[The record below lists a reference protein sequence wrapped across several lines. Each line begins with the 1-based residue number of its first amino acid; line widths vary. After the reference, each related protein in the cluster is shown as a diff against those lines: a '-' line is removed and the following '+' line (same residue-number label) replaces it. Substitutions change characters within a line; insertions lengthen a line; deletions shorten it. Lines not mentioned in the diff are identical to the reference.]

1 MLEKTITEAHGPL
14 PVKPRWRGRLHQIAF
29 FVSLPAGVALV
40 AVASGIEA
48 RVVATVFAV
57 SITGLYGTSALYH
70 RGKWSPR
77 RLRLMQRLDH
87 SMIFV
92 LIAGTYT
99 PLTLMALRPAWAI
112 TLLSLAW
119 TGAAVGITLEFLRL
133 NRLRHAGDVMYIGLG
148 WLIVIATPQ
157 LLRSLGAAQ
166 LALIVTGGVL
176 YTVGAIVLA
185 ARRPD
190 PDPRV
195 FGYHEVWHAFVV
207 AAGLCHYAAI
217 FAIVH

>member
-1 MLEKTITEAHGPL
+1 MTIDEAHEASP
-14 PVKPRWRGRLHQIAF
+14 PKPRWRGRLHQIAF
-29 FVSLPAGVALV
+29 FASLPAGVALV
-40 AVASGIEA
+40 AVASGVEA
-48 RVVATVFAV
+48 RVVATIFAV

-70 RGKWSPR
+70 RGRWSER
-77 RLRLMQRLDH
+77 GRYLMQRLDH

-99 PLTLMALRPAWAI
+99 PLTLLALRPAWGI
-112 TLLSLAW
+112 TLLCLAW
-119 TGAAVGITLEFLRL
+119 TGAAVGITLKFLRL
-133 NRLRHAGDVMYIGLG
+133 RRMRHVGDVMYIGLG

-157 LLRSLGAAQ
+157 LLSSLGAVQ

-176 YTVGAIVLA
+176 YTVGSIVLA
-185 ARRPD
+185 SRRPD

-207 AAGLCHYAAI
+207 AAGLCHYVAI
-217 FAIVH
+217 FGIVR